1 MNTQKMNTQ
10 KKKQLSN
17 SKKNSGNNENTWN
30 SIKDLIKIRKTEKL
44 LKFEEKFSEVIHTI
58 SKKSESLQVEPMHKT
73 IITKV
78 PQNIESGQTF
88 QLFIDGKYMKI
99 KCPVEGKKIS
109 FKTQNTRNIYKE
121 IQDLVN
127 IRIAYKIMYKMGK
140 YYGYPKCCINDFV
153 LRTHNEQEIDSIQE
167 LAGRYTG
174 YVPCVNCSEK
184 IVSNK
189 LSIEKL
195 IKDRKCNTKFPY
207 DDEHG
212 HIIPCKK
219 HARLIFLK
227 KITMYQAINSGCKDC
242 YASDDDSDEDELDG
256 NECCMACKI

>member
-1 MNTQKMNTQ
+1 MNTQKM
-10 KKKQLSN
+10 KQSRTA
-17 SKKNSGNNENTWN
+17 KNNRSNNENSWN
-30 SIKDLIKIRKTEKL
+30 NIKELVKFRKHQKL
-44 LKFEEKFSEVIHTI
+44 QKKEIFEEQFSNI
-58 SKKSESLQVEPMHKT
+58 SKILKTKALSSNSVPNEKT

-78 PQNIESGQTF
+78 PKNIASGQTF
-88 QLFIDGKYMKI
+88 QLFIDGQNIKI
-99 KCPVEGKKIS
+99 KCPAGGKRIS
-109 FKTQNTRNIYKE
+109 FKINNNRNIYKE

-127 IRIAYKIMYKMGK
+127 IRIAYKIMYKMGT

-153 LRTHNEQEIDSIQE
+153 LRTHNEQETDTIQE

-207 DDEHG
+207 DDEPG
-212 HIIPCKK
+212 HVIPCKK
-219 HARLIFLK
+219 HAQLIFLK

-242 YASDDDSDEDELDG
+242 YASDDDDEDELDG
-256 NECCMACKI
+256 NECCNTCKI